1 MTDDATRTQWA
12 AVAEQYGAGWTQ
24 ANAPD
29 LGWLVAALD
38 PAPTNRALDLGTG
51 GGHAA
56 LALAPAVASVV
67 GIDPTPEMLS
77 VATRLAA
84 ERGVPNATFILA
96 TADELPFPDATFD
109 CAISRF
115 SIHHWPRPDAAFRE
129 IARVVRPGGRL
140 ALVDLLAPEDG
151 PLDTFINA
159 VELLRDPSH
168 ARTLR
173 GSEWLALLG
182 AAGFTARVERRW
194 DLEHDVEP
202 WLATTAPAPW
212 RAEAVRAMLR
222 DAGPAAREHFGIAPN
237 ASSSLRVECGL
248 IVATRA

>member
-1 MTDDATRTQWA
+1 MSDDATRRQWA
-12 AVAEQYGAGWTQ
+12 AVAEQYGSGWKQ

-29 LGWLVAALD
+29 LGWLVTAVEPVATD
-38 PAPTNRALDLGTG
+38 RALDVGTG

-67 GIDPTPEMLS
+67 GIDPTPEMLA

-84 ERGVPNATFILA
+84 NRGIANVTFTRGEA
-96 TADELPFPDATFD
+96 GALPFPDALFD
-109 CAISRF
+109 AAISRF
-115 SIHHWPRPDAAFRE
+115 SVHHWPRPGDAFRE
-129 IARVVRPGGRL
+129 IGRVVRPGGRL
-140 ALVDLLAPEDG
+140 AIVDLLAPDDG

-173 GSEWLALLG
+173 APEWIALLD
-182 AAGFTARVERRW
+182 AARFESQVARQW
-194 DLEHDVEP
+194 DLEHEVEP

-212 RAEAVRAMLR
+212 RAEAVRALLR
-222 DAGPAAREHFGIAPN
+222 DAGPTAREQFAIAPDG
-237 ASSSLRVECGL
+237 STLRVGCGL
-248 IVATRA
+248 IVATRR

>member
-12 AVAEQYGAGWTQ
+12 AVAEQYGSGWKQ

-29 LGWLVAALD
+29 LGWLVAAVEPLVTD
-38 PAPTNRALDLGTG
+38 RALDVGTG

-67 GIDPTPEMLS
+67 GIDPTPEMLV

-84 ERGVPNATFILA
+84 ERGIENVTFTHGEA
-96 TADELPFPDATFD
+96 SALPFPDATFD
-109 CAISRF
+109 LAISRF
-115 SIHHWPRPDAAFRE
+115 SVHHWPRPGDAFRE
-129 IARVVRPGGRL
+129 ISRVVRPGGRL
-140 ALVDLLAPEDG
+140 AIVDLVAPDDG

-173 GSEWLALLG
+173 APEWLALLD
-182 AAGFTARVERRW
+182 AANFESRVARRW
-194 DLEHDVEP
+194 DVEHEVES

-212 RAEAVRAMLR
+212 RADAARALLR
-222 DAGPAAREHFGIAPN
+222 GAGPAAREHFAIAPDG
-237 ASSSLRVECGL
+237 SSLRVGCAL
-248 IVATRA
+248 MVATLR

>member
-1 MTDDATRTQWA
+1 MTDDAARAQWA
-12 AVAEQYGAGWTQ
+12 AVAEQYGAGWKQ

-29 LGWLVAALD
+29 LAWLVAALEPGATD
-38 PAPTNRALDLGTG
+38 RALDVGTG

-56 LALAPAVASVV
+56 LALAPAVESVV
-67 GIDPTPEMLS
+67 GVDPTPEMLA
-77 VATRLAA
+77 VAARLAA
-84 ERGVPNATFILA
+84 ERGITNVAFLRA
-96 TADELPFPDATFD
+96 AAGALPFPDATFD
-109 CAISRF
+109 LAISRF
-115 SIHHWPRPDAAFRE
+115 SVHHWPRPGDAFRE

-173 GSEWLALLG
+173 APEWLALLAG
-182 AAGFTARVERRW
+182 AGFECRVARQW
-194 DLEHDVEP
+194 DIEHDVES

-212 RAEAVRAMLR
+212 RADAVRALLR
-222 DAGPAAREHFGIAPN
+222 DAGPAAREHFAIALDG
-237 ASSSLRVECGL
+237 STLRVGCGL
-248 IVATRA
+248 IVATRG